1 MKKILSLLLVAI
13 MLFSLGACAQEPAG
27 TYPKTGNY
35 RREDNIYPRLDLR
48 ENNEFKMVLTST
60 YENVLKGTYE
70 VEDNILRLIEE
81 DGMVY
86 CFKVKKEILIF
97 KADISDAIETPEGT
111 LEDGE
116 KFIFVR

>member
-27 TYPKTGNY
+27 TYPKTGKY
-35 RREDNIYPRLDLR
+35 MHKEDVYPRLSLEEDG
-48 ENNEFKMVLTST
+48 EFKMALAFNSKHFVSG
-60 YENVLKGTYE
+60 KYE
-70 VEDNILRLIEE
+70 VEDNILKLIEE
-81 DGMVY
+81 SGDVY

-97 KADISDAIETPEGT
+97 KADISDAIEAPEGT